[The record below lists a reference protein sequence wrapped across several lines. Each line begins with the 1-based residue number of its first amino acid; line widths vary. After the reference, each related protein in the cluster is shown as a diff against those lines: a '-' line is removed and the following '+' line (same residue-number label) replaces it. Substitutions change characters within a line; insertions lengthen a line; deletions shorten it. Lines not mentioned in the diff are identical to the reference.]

1 MNKKEFITKVEAL
14 GFHVR
19 DGHDYLEVIDTE
31 TQEIVDVLKRKRWVY
46 DCEFEAFESL
56 HEVKQTELMEVV
68 TEYVT
73 TQVKDREEEKRYRLR
88 LVVPPL
94 LRTGHAKPSYF
105 VIRRINGSPDTSYSP
120 MEYEG
125 FQKIFT
131 ESEIAQMDITG
142 FVKVEVQEC

>member
-1 MNKKEFITKVEAL
+1 MKTKEFMAKVEAL
-14 GFHVR
+14 GFRVN

-31 TQEIVDVLKRKRWVY
+31 MEEIVDVLKRKRWVY

-94 LRTGHAKPSYF
+94 LRTEHAKPSYF
-105 VIRRINGSPDTSYSP
+105 FISRTDGSPDTSYSP
-120 MEYEG
+120 TEYQG

-142 FVKVEVQEC
+142 FKKIEVVE

>member
-56 HEVKQTELMEVV
+56 HEVKQTELMEFV

-73 TQVKDREEEKRYRLR
+73 TLVKDREEEKRSYLR
-88 LVVPPL
+88 NVSPL
-94 LRTGHAKPSYF
+94 LRGSGRGYLAK
-105 VIRRINGSPDTSYSP
+105 NKDTL
-120 MEYEG
+120 EYYALSLKCSEE
-125 FQKIFT
+125 FYQTIFT
-131 ESEIAQMDITG
+131 ESEISQMDITG
-142 FVKVEVQEC
+142 FKKIEVMDGE